1 MELSEKVKELVAV
14 GASIT
19 ANCQPCLQ
27 YHAEKALASGADS
40 GEVKAAIEVGKQV
53 RKGASAKM
61 DASSPPSMKE
71 AATGPGGREEVPPAA
86 VDLRGARGRGSG
98 TPLPPVFIN
107 YRNGGLS

>member
-27 YHAEKALASGADS
+27 YHTEKALASGAD
-40 GEVKAAIEVGKQV
+40 GWEVKAAVEVGKQV

-61 DASSPPSMKE
+61 DQFSSNLKE
-71 AATGPGGREEVPPAA
+71 TNPVTAGA
-86 VDLRGARGRGSG
+86 VGSPCCG
-98 TPLPPVFIN
+98 
-107 YRNGGLS
+107 

>member
-27 YHAEKALASGADS
+27 HHAEKAFASGADS

-61 DASSPPSMKE
+61 DQFSTSMKE
-71 AATGPGGREEVPPAA
+71 TNSVPAGAA
-86 VDLRGARGRGSG
+86 GSPCCG
-98 TPLPPVFIN
+98 
-107 YRNGGLS
+107 